1 MSCTIN
7 KTDSRNNNNSSSFED
22 ISIINDYGLVSN
34 FDEKE
39 YYTPIFE
46 NFVKS
51 EDESINSESDN
62 LLHDLNPRSITSFK
76 KSFEKIRKTNFK
88 FNIRKY
94 YENRMNEIELEYEGE
109 IKDCKESLGEDYK
122 CARGRGRKVQKKN
135 LSKNQLE
142 KEKKLHLLKNKYCAK
157 KTRIKRNQELEK
169 MKLQIDFLK
178 NKNKNYE
185 LLLEKL
191 ISKI

>member
-1 MSCTIN
+1 MAYTIN
-7 KTDSRNNNNSSSFED
+7 KTDLINYNNSSSLED
-22 ISIINDYGLVSN
+22 LSIINDYGLVSN

-51 EDESINSESDN
+51 EDESIISESGN
-62 LLHDLNPRSITSFK
+62 LLHNLNPRSINSFK
-76 KSFEKIRKTNFK
+76 KSFEKIKNTKFI

-122 CARGRGRKVQKKN
+122 CARGRGRKEQKKQ
-135 LSKNQLE
+135 LSKRQLE
-142 KEKKLHLLKNKYCAK
+142 KEKKLHLLKNKYCARK
-157 KTRIKRNQELEK
+157 IRIKRNQELEK